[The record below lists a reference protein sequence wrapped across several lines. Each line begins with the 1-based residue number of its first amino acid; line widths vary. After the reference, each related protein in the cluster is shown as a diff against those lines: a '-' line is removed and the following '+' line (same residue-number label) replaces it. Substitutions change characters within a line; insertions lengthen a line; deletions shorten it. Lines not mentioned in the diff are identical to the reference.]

1 MASAGRGNRKMTES
15 FIVVVVLAGTA
26 LTLVMSAVKIVR
38 QFERLVVFRLG
49 RFVGERGPGF
59 VLLIPFIERADRV
72 DLREQ
77 VVSIESQNTITKDN
91 VNIQVDLLIYLRV
104 FDSRAS
110 IVEVA
115 DFFGAA
121 RGMAMTTLRAV
132 IGDTVLDDALSQRE
146 RLNQDLRT
154 KLDDVTARW
163 GVKVTAVEI
172 REILPPRDIQD
183 AMNRQ
188 MTAERNRRATVTES
202 EGQRAAS
209 IEVAEGDK
217 RSNVLRAEGDR
228 EAQLLRAEGCSR
240 ALRTIFA
247 AAREID
253 SNTLTLQYF
262 EALKELGASD
272 STKFILP
279 LELTEL
285 IRPLRDAIQRGSN
298 SG

>member
-1 MASAGRGNRKMTES
+1 M
-15 FIVVVVLAGTA
+15 
-26 LTLVMSAVKIVR
+26 
-38 QFERLVVFRLG
+38 
-49 RFVGERGPGF
+49 
-59 VLLIPFIERADRV
+59 LIPFIERADRV

-228 EAQLLRAEGCSR
+228 EAQLLRAEGYSQ

>member
-1 MASAGRGNRKMTES
+1 MTEA
-15 FIVVVVLAGTA
+15 FIVVVVVAGIG
-26 LTLVMSAVKIVR
+26 LTVIMSAVKIVR

-59 VLLIPFIERADRV
+59 VLLIPFIERAERV

-77 VVSIESQNTITKDN
+77 VVPIESQNTITKDN

-146 RLNQDLRT
+146 RLNQDLRN

-172 REILPPRDIQD
+172 REILPPHDIQD

-188 MTAERNRRATVTES
+188 MTAERNRRAMVTES
-202 EGQRAAS
+202 EGQRAAA

-228 EAQLLRAEGCSR
+228 EAQLLRAEGYSQ
-240 ALRTIFA
+240 ALRTIFE

-262 EALKELGASD
+262 EALKEIGAGD

-285 IRPLRDAIQRGSN
+285 IRPLRDAIVRGSN